1 MAVAQGNYYAVM
13 IGDVI
18 ASRAF
23 PDQRQLFSA
32 LGGHF
37 EWVNQ
42 HVPAEQPLQFTV
54 GDEFQGAYTEI
65 AAAFRATILLKLQF
79 RAQAPGDIEHDCEF
93 RIGLA
98 YGQISVYDDGL
109 APYGQSGDAWWNARA
124 AIDEAGQP
132 ARRSGVPY
140 AARTRFHAPDALL
153 TATANAFLLALDQVM
168 YQMDRKDI
176 AITLG
181 ILTGATQ
188 AEIAGQL
195 GISQPVVSRRSKT
208 NGAYIIERILAEFE
222 QAAIR

>member
-1 MAVAQGNYYAVM
+1 MVVTQGELYAVM

-23 PDQRQLFSA
+23 PDQQLLFAA
-32 LGGHF
+32 LGDHF
-37 EWVNQ
+37 QWVNQ

-54 GDEFQGAYTEI
+54 GDEFQGAYREI
-65 AAAFRATILLKLQF
+65 AAAFRATILLKLKF
-79 RAQAPGDIEHDCEF
+79 RAQAHGGVERDGEF

-98 YGQISVYDDGL
+98 YGQISVYDDGH

-124 AIDEAGQP
+124 AIDEASQP
-132 ARRSGVPY
+132 ARQSGVPY
-140 AARTRFHAPDALL
+140 AARTRFHAPDPLL

-188 AEIAGQL
+188 AEIASQL

-208 NGAYIIERILAEFE
+208 NGAYTIERILTEFE
-222 QAAIR
+222 QALSR